1 MLTCREKLTRK
12 PHVTV
17 NPVIQKFGIPPRG
30 HAQFATRCIPSCR
43 SFLLNRK
50 HENSSSTLKADSL
63 YRIPCLLWGKYTQLI
78 TGNIS
83 FKLRRIGG
91 AYHCLIIKGPYS
103 PSVRG
108 WYLETIGT
116 RGLPVQFQELLGD
129 FQKIFLLKENHQTSF
144 FGKPQK
150 ARAVGF
156 RGYNPFCLDRA
167 GGRQREAQPKHVEF
181 VESLNLV
188 LNQRVQQVAKAT
200 IRLSNVLG
208 LSEPSYSCK
217 CLETAGNQLLCRK
230 TESLNLGAIKCHCR
244 MQPTIDGIIES
255 ASTVSSALAHTL
267 SRI

>member
-1 MLTCREKLTRK
+1 M
-12 PHVTV
+12 V
-17 NPVIQKFGIPPRG
+17 GISK
-30 HAQFATRCIPSCR
+30 QSE
-43 SFLLNRK
+43 L
-50 HENSSSTLKADSL
+50 
-63 YRIPCLLWGKYTQLI
+63 
-78 TGNIS
+78 
-83 FKLRRIGG
+83 G
-91 AYHCLIIKGPYS
+91 AYLFSFRNFIM
-103 PSVRG
+103 
-108 WYLETIGT
+108 
-116 RGLPVQFQELLGD
+116 GLPVNSSCSRKTTRPHPLGSA
-129 FQKIFLLKENHQTSF
+129 KSKSGWL
-144 FGKPQK
+144 P
-150 ARAVGF
+150 
-156 RGYNPFCLDRA
+156 GYNPFCLDRA